1 MSLTLCRIGSGF
13 DSNFWGKSNLE
24 FGQIWST
31 VGLEFS
37 GGLALPTRLEVR
49 LFFTVSL
56 SMSMNTTRLKIGRVT
71 CLGSTCSH
79 RRSLPFQSSQ
89 TCSTLTD
96 RNGRETRRRQER
108 CSEAKKTPPWRSGT
122 MMQEMDC
129 IDGDDAVQSTD
140 ESDFL
145 AGIIAL
151 IDGSTYPVF
160 STDRQTD
167 IRFAKHVASNK

>member
-1 MSLTLCRIGSGF
+1 VVWPYKAGSMIV
-13 DSNFWGKSNLE
+13 LHCE
-24 FGQIWST
+24 F
-31 VGLEFS
+31 EHEYHK
-37 GGLALPTRLEVR
+37 AEDRPC
-49 LFFTVSL
+49 
-56 SMSMNTTRLKIGRVT
+56 RVT

-108 CSEAKKTPPWRSGT
+108 CSEAKKTPPWRFGT
-122 MMQEMDC
+122 MMQEMDG
-129 IDGDDAVQSTD
+129 IDGDGAVQSTD
-140 ESDFL
+140 ESDIL

-160 STDRQTD
+160 SSDRQTD
-167 IRFAKHVASNK
+167 IRFAKHVASDK